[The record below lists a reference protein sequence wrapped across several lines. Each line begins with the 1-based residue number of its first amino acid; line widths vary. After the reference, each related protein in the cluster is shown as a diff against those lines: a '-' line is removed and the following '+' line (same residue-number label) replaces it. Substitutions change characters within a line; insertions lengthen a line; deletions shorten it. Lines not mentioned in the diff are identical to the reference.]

1 VQYKKNKKN
10 IVNKPKKKTINRKSS
25 QVRRIIIHSFHT
37 LKKKIELEI
46 EEKSLYLRGKK
57 ERFKKL
63 NKRKK

>member
-1 VQYKKNKKN
+1 
-10 IVNKPKKKTINRKSS
+10 
-25 QVRRIIIHSFHT
+25 